1 MHSGY
6 IAMILIDERGYEAL
20 ARCFLPDII
29 AFFQSEDGQRE
40 FEAWKRRKAGK
51 GEQHEPDDTDKA

>member
-29 AFFQSEDGQRE
+29 AFFQSDDGQRE
-40 FEAWKRRKAGK
+40 FEEWKRRKAEK
-51 GEQHEPDDTDKA
+51 GEVHEQNDAD

>member
-1 MHSGY
+1 
-6 IAMILIDERGYEAL
+6 MILIDEQGYEAL

-40 FEAWKRRKAGK
+40 FEEWKRRKAEK
-51 GEQHEPDDTDKA
+51 GEEHEPNDAD

>member
-1 MHSGY
+1 
-6 IAMILIDERGYEAL
+6 MILIDEQGYEAL

-40 FEAWKRRKAGK
+40 FEEWKRRKAEK
-51 GEQHEPDDTDKA
+51 GEEHEQNDAD